1 MIVILNAK
9 FALLF
14 AAHANKKY
22 GENRR
27 SPSTQCCV
35 LLVEKHW
42 RLTFLAVFTVRPKTS
57 LLYIFQRSI
66 QANRN
71 INLWQEKRP
80 FSGYPAVKH
89 PKHSKFAITGIREKP
104 VNFSCC
110 STWAPTLVFA
120 ITLLT
125 QVPVQKFPFLFIS
138 IIPCTNLLIFRSCD
152 SIRSMVKL
160 QPLIG
165 SNKLVTSLIPH
176 KTVSSSPLK
185 WVQNY
190 SKLVVYC
197 SK

>member
-1 MIVILNAK
+1 MQKRVYYILSNDLCK
-9 FALLF
+9 LIEILIHGRKKHPFTGF
-14 AAHANKKY
+14 PAA
-22 GENRR
+22 
-27 SPSTQCCV
+27 
-35 LLVEKHW
+35 
-42 RLTFLAVFTVRPKTS
+42 
-57 LLYIFQRSI
+57 
-66 QANRN
+66 
-71 INLWQEKRP
+71 
-80 FSGYPAVKH
+80 KH
-89 PKHSKFAITGIREKP
+89 PKHSKFAITDIREKP
-104 VNFSCC
+104 VDFFHC
-110 STWAPTLVFA
+110 STRASTLVFA

-125 QVPVQKFPFLFIS
+125 QVPVQKFSFLFIS
-138 IIPCTNLLIFRSCD
+138 IIPCTNVLIFRSCD